1 MSAKGEKFEPK
12 VSKGASNQENLLS
25 RAIEILREEGAWSL
39 FRKAAAYMVTHTV
52 RELGFLVRPYALF
65 KIKSLNQRSCNVDE
79 LLNFTFNRLVGLIKP
94 SQVYREISQ
103 LLKLVDRIK
112 PGVILEIGTA
122 NGGTLFC
129 FSHVASEAAVI
140 ISIDLPG
147 GKFGGGYPKWR
158 ESLYKSFILQG
169 QKIHLLRA
177 DSHKTETLEQVE
189 AVLHGRKVDF
199 IFIDGDHTYEGVK
212 KDFEMYSPLVKEG
225 GIIAFHDI
233 VVHPPETGCEVS
245 KFWREI
251 RDDYDSEE
259 IVKDWSQNWGGIG
272 VVYV

>member
-112 PGVILEIGTA
+112 PRVVLEIGTA
-122 NGGTLFC
+122 NGGTLFL
-129 FSHVASEAAVI
+129 FSRVASEDATI

-147 GKFGGGYPKWR
+147 GRFGGGYRKWR
-158 ESLYKSFILQG
+158 EPLYRSFALLG
-169 QKIHLLRA
+169 QQIYLLRE

-189 AVLHGRKVDF
+189 SILQGRKVDF
-199 IFIDGDHTYEGVK
+199 LFIDGDHTYEGVK
-212 KDFEMYSPLVKEG
+212 KDFEMYSPLVGQG
-225 GIIAFHDI
+225 GMIAFHDI
-233 VVHPPETGCEVS
+233 VPGPVKNVGGVPE
-245 KFWREI
+245 FWRKVKDNYES
-251 RDDYDSEE
+251 RERDSE
-259 IVKDWSQNWGGIG
+259 
-272 VVYV
+272 

>member
-1 MSAKGEKFEPK
+1 MKRKSSI
-12 VSKGASNQENLLS
+12 VT
-25 RAIEILREEGAWSL
+25 RAIEVAREEGVRSL
-39 FRKAAAYMVTHTV
+39 FKKASAYYMT
-52 RELGFLVRPYALF
+52 RILGLFILPLALV
-65 KIKSLNQRSCNVDE
+65 KTKSLNQSCDLNA
-79 LLNFTFNRLVGLIKP
+79 LLNFAFNGLMGLIKP
-94 SQVYREISQ
+94 AQVYSEISQ